1 MPVLQPYERT
11 FLSHLKIEGR
21 SGRQSQ
27 PGPSIKCFVG
37 FAHLAFED
45 QQLNAS
51 RIWFAVRLSGRP
63 PMYFNSFLVD
73 RMQFFYSLP
82 RRDSIS
88 EAIKGRVELCSVILR
103 ELPQLN
109 EDRATIIRTRRV
121 CGIDRVAH
129 VGSGRVIAVF
139 ILEGT
144 FQDKKFLS
152 AMVCVWCEGAAAGK
166 SNYGS
171 GSCDLITDAVKHFAV
186 DTSRWRRDPRHVPGV
201 GTGAFRKV
209 SVQPHL
215 SIFQGKSGIAAK
227 NDKRTASLGTLGTFT
242 ARGCRPFTARD
253 LQCLSR
259 VA

>member
-88 EAIKGRVELCSVILR
+88 VAIKGRVELCSVILR

-139 ILEGT
+139 ILKVPSRTRNSSPPWCACGAKALPRPNRTMEVARATSSPTRSNILRSTPADGEET
-144 FQDKKFLS
+144 HGMSRAWALARSEKS
-152 AMVCVWCEGAAAGK
+152 AF
-166 SNYGS
+166 S
-171 GSCDLITDAVKHFAV
+171 LI
-186 DTSRWRRDPRHVPGV
+186 
-201 GTGAFRKV
+201 
-209 SVQPHL
+209 
-215 SIFQGKSGIAAK
+215 
-227 NDKRTASLGTLGTFT
+227 
-242 ARGCRPFTARD
+242 
-253 LQCLSR
+253 
-259 VA
+259 